1 MKKYFTS
8 NNGIVLLASTLGVFL
23 LLSLFAFVLAR
34 VSLTEARTG
43 SYYFQDVKARN
54 LSLVGLELGMH
65 NFVAEHRKLQVAS
78 GNLNNGTYSVSFD
91 SLYDESGN
99 RLPWDNYVMLKSKG
113 VYNDVVRN
121 TRIIASSF
129 PEAFCFTYYCDNAD
143 NETFT
148 EDKGIFKGDIFFKG
162 DVSANSIQP
171 LTGTVYNIS
180 GVGATALPDYPKFPE
195 LDFAY
200 FQQELLLA
208 SQLPTTENILK
219 SNDTIYLTDYPN
231 NYWIVKG
238 TVELNNCLIVGPGE
252 IIVDGELKLTGGTH
266 VSGRNIHFIASDKM
280 LIKHSTIGN
289 SAQEPALIYSAG
301 QLQIQDVA
309 VIYGFIISAG
319 SNLMLDDI
327 NLYGALLNYSPNTFT
342 NQNTKIHG
350 SLVSKYNIRI
360 QDSNSLFE
368 KSHLPQFFN
377 KKTGLNPVVIPGT
390 YLEF

>member
-1 MKKYFTS
+1 MKNYIKS

-23 LLSLFAFVLAR
+23 LLSLLAFVLAR
-34 VSLTEARTG
+34 VSLSEARTG
-43 SYYFQDVKARN
+43 SYYFQDIKARN

-65 NFVAEHRKLQVAS
+65 NFVAEHRKLQNAN
-78 GNLNNGTYSVSFD
+78 GELNNGTYSVSFD

-143 NETFT
+143 NEIFDET
-148 EDKGIFKGDIFFKG
+148 KGLFKGDIFYNG
-162 DVSANSIQP
+162 DVSSSAIQP
-171 LTGTVYNIS
+171 ITGTIYNRS

-195 LDFAY
+195 LDFNY
-200 FQQELLLA
+200 FNQELLTA
-208 SQLPTTENILK
+208 SQLSSTDSIVKT
-219 SNDTIYLTDYPN
+219 NDTINLTNYPN
-231 NYWIVKG
+231 NYWFLKG
-238 TVELNNCLIVGPGE
+238 SLELNNCLIVGPGE

-266 VSGRNIHFIASDKM
+266 VSGRNIHFVSSDKM
-280 LIKHSTIGN
+280 MIKHSTVGN
-289 SAQEPALIYSAG
+289 SAQEPALLYCAG

-319 SNLMLDDI
+319 SQLKLDDI
-327 NLYGALLNYSPNTFT
+327 NLYGALLNYSPNTLT

-350 SLVSKYNIRI
+350 SLVSKYNIRV

-377 KKTGLNPVVIPGT
+377 KKTGLNPTVIPGT
-390 YLEF
+390 FLEY